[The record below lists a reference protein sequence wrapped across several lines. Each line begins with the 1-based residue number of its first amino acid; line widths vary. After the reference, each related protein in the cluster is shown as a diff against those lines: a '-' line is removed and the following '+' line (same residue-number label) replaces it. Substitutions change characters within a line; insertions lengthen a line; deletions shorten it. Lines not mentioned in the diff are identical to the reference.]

1 MKSLK
6 ILCLSLVFPG
16 LLLSCENANGS
27 NPGDDGKTKK
37 EQKKNKTKEVAS
49 TAVEVVKKWD
59 LPEILLEVSGI
70 TYLGN
75 NQFACVQ
82 DEDGVIFIYNTVANK
97 IERSITF
104 GAAGDYEGI
113 AVVGRT
119 AYVVR
124 SDGKIYEV
132 DNLDTKSPKVTEH
145 DTPLT
150 AANNVEGLTYD
161 AKQNRLLLAIK
172 GAEAGSQTYKG
183 VYAFNLS
190 TKKMAA
196 QPLFKIDL
204 NDTNLKNNAGKKL
217 NNALQPSEI
226 AVHPKNGNIYLTE
239 GANPQLFILSP
250 TGKILARHKLDDQV
264 FNQPE
269 GITFSPAGEM
279 YISNEGKKEPGNIL
293 QVRLKSE

>member
-6 ILCLSLVFPG
+6 IFCLSLFFPG
-16 LLLSCENANGS
+16 LLLSCENAKGNYFMDNGK
-27 NPGDDGKTKK
+27 PKK
-37 EQKKNKTKEVAS
+37 DQKNNKTKEAAS
-49 TAVEVVKKWD
+49 AAVEVIKKWD
-59 LPEILLEVSGI
+59 MPDILQEISGI

-82 DEDGVIFIYNTVANK
+82 DEAGVIFIYDTAADK
-97 IERSITF
+97 IERTITF
-104 GAAGDYEGI
+104 STTGDYEGI

-145 DTPLT
+145 ATPLT

-172 GAEAGSQTYKG
+172 GAEAGGQNFKG
-183 VYAFNLS
+183 VYAFDLS
-190 TKKMAA
+190 TKKLAA
-196 QPLFKIDL
+196 EPLIKIDL
-204 NDTNLKNNAGKKL
+204 TDASLKNNAGKKL
-217 NNALQPSEI
+217 NNALQPSEL
-226 AVHPKNGNIYLTE
+226 AVHPQNGNIYLTE

-250 TGKILARHKLDDQV
+250 AGKILARHKLDKQV

-269 GITFSPAGEM
+269 GITFSPAGDM
-279 YISNEGKKEPGNIL
+279 FISNEGTKNPGNIL
-293 QVRLKSE
+293 QVRLKAE